1 MKYDVKITLLL
12 VGLFLLSQVVGLA
25 FISHDMDIVETS
37 TGVFKPVHGETVI
50 GPRPEVDPETGESV
64 LFILFGVFLGTL
76 LLLLIIRF
84 AKVQYWKILFFI
96 AVFTTISIALGVF
109 LPPLVAI
116 VIAIALAL
124 LKIFRNNLFTHN
136 FTELFIYSGIAVLFV
151 PLFNIFWIV
160 VLLLIISVYDA
171 FAVWQSKHMVK
182 LAKFQSGTNL
192 FAGLLISI
200 GGKRGTKQRA
210 KKVAGKVKRKGKR
223 VREAILGGG
232 DIAFPLIFAGVIME
246 SLVVGVGKEVA
257 FLKTLI
263 IPLVLAAVLLI
274 LLIKGKEGHF
284 YPAMPFLTAGCL
296 IGWAIVS
303 IV

>member
-1 MKYDVKITLLL
+1 M
-12 VGLFLLSQVVGLA
+12 
-25 FISHDMDIVETS
+25 
-37 TGVFKPVHGETVI
+37 
-50 GPRPEVDPETGESV
+50 
-64 LFILFGVFLGTL
+64 
-76 LLLLIIRF
+76 
-84 AKVQYWKILFFI
+84 
-96 AVFTTISIALGVF
+96 
-109 LPPLVAI
+109 
-116 VIAIALAL
+116 
-124 LKIFRNNLFTHN
+124 
-136 FTELFIYSGIAVLFV
+136 
-151 PLFNIFWIV
+151 

-284 YPAMPFLTAGCL
+284 YPAMPFLT
-296 IGWAIVS
+296 IGMYLGMIVS
-303 IV
+303 WLIF